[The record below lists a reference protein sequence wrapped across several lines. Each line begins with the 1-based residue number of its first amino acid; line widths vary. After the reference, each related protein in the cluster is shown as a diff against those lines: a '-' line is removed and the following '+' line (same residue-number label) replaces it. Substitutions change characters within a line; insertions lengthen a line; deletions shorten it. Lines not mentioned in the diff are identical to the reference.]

1 MLAFFLTRNFNFC
14 QSENFVSPFPLSLPI
29 PSVFLLHFYSDVA
42 QYGCHRL
49 LLSIE
54 YKSSCFVSDSL
65 AIFIT
70 VANISFG
77 SFSLCLLV
85 LLQACMIIP

>member
-54 YKSSCFVSDSL
+54 STNLL
-65 AIFIT
+65 ALFLI
-70 VANISFG
+70 
-77 SFSLCLLV
+77 
-85 LLQACMIIP
+85 LLQFLSLLQIFLLAVSPSVYWYYFKHA